1 MGHFPL
7 SINNASHIHLDH
19 QRPNWKLAHN
29 PVFEGLAF
37 LFEFQIGSFPIAA
50 GALGSPAGRL
60 LDVQPSASAN
70 ETLPQ
75 FLLISMFTSAHVG
88 LVPEFF

>member
-37 LFEFQIGSFPIAA
+37 LFEFQNRILPDRSGRAWFPGWEA
-50 GALGSPAGRL
+50 P
-60 LDVQPSASAN
+60 
-70 ETLPQ
+70 
-75 FLLISMFTSAHVG
+75 
-88 LVPEFF
+88 